1 MKNRINKK
9 SRNSNVELLRII
21 SMLLIVSFHCVCH
34 NGLRTY
40 DNMPFIY
47 ISSVLLGS
55 WGIFGVDVFVIISAY
70 YLVEQR
76 F

>member
-1 MKNRINKK
+1 
-9 SRNSNVELLRII
+9 
-21 SMLLIVSFHCVCH
+21 MLLIVSFHCVCH